1 VLLLL
6 LLLRRYATDV
16 RDRLVDFLDK
26 TVGFKAG
33 TVAPPLSDTHVTGI
47 EAYMYLRCAVH
58 VHVHVHVHVEV
69 LTPRGGTARIPMS
82 ALLCIL

>member
-33 TVAPPLSDTHVTGI
+33 TAPWPH
-47 EAYMYLRCAVH
+47 RCAVGDPSHWYRSIH
-58 VHVHVHVHVEV
+58 V
-69 LTPRGGTARIPMS
+69 S
-82 ALLCIL
+82 APFMFMFMFMWRC